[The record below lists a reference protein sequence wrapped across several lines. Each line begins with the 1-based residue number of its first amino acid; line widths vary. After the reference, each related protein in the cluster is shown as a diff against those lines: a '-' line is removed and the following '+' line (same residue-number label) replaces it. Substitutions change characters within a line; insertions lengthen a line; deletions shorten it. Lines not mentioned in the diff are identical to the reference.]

1 MINMVQKK
9 VPIEET
15 VDEDGYFVVSCP
27 LLKGC
32 RTYGATRKEALLNLK
47 ECIEMCLEDPD
58 EHPFCKLIEY
68 RDEELIF
75 YV

>member
-1 MINMVQKK
+1 MAFKK

-15 VDEDGYFVVSCP
+15 VYEDGYFVVSCP
-27 LLKGC
+27 LFKGC
-32 RTYGATRKEALLNLK
+32 RTYCATRKEALLNLK

>member
-1 MINMVQKK
+1 MVQKR
-9 VPIEET
+9 VPIEEAI
-15 VDEDGYFVVSCP
+15 DEDGYFIVSCP

-47 ECIEMCLEDPD
+47 ECIEMCMEDPH
-58 EHPFCKLIEY
+58 ENPFCKFVEY
-68 RDEELIF
+68 RDGELLF